1 MEGWNLSLSAA
12 KLSMKPHSKLG
23 RLSRTRPFSPLRPT
37 LTSDMGD
44 SSGSTAA
51 QAAQMA
57 VVHSIV
63 EGYRATKYTNYLAV
77 AGFAL
82 LMADY
87 LHTFPDEVRRH
98 QFMPPKGGAC
108 SSQLRSSSW
117 QVRLMWP
124 GRMTLPK
131 AIFFALRYYSMAHH
145 ILALMYGE
153 RTGLTPSEC
162 NARFQIVSISTAAI
176 IVTAEAL
183 LFLRVYAFSGKNR
196 KMLAYL
202 IVLFIAIQ
210 ASAFFLLY
218 KFLESV
224 KFVESPF
231 LNMICLPLH
240 LDSNL
245 LAYVFTLLLLSV
257 IIVMLIMVW
266 IAFQKQRNF
275 NSALLT
281 IFYRDGVFY
290 FICLSALASANI
302 IVNFAAPAGYK
313 FLLIQTE
320 ADLHVILSARMLIHL
335 RAWAERDP
343 HIGGLSGRGQIHH
356 SRGMLTSDVE
366 GAELIELPYQE
377 IKTVHRRT

>member
-1 MEGWNLSLSAA
+1 MEGWNISLSAA
-12 KLSMKPHSKLG
+12 RYVMDQPDLMFLTG
-23 RLSRTRPFSPLRPT
+23 QINYETPFDTGKIISDSAFQPT
-37 LTSDMGD
+37 PTTSTSDMGD

-82 LMADY
+82 IMADY
-87 LHTFPDEVRRH
+87 LHTFPDE
-98 QFMPPKGGAC
+98 
-108 SSQLRSSSW
+108 
-117 QVRLMWP
+117 VRLMWP

-313 FLLIQTE
+313 FLLVQTE

-335 RAWAERDP
+335 RAWADRDP
-343 HIGGLSGRGQIHH
+343 HIGGLPGRGQIHH

-366 GAELIELPYQE
+366 GAELIELPCQE